1 MSGSVSVSRSTRG
14 VRMTAAEANASSGT
28 GLSAAELGVLDGV
41 TPGTAAASKAVV
53 LDSSK
58 GVATITSATITTLTS
73 TDIAGGP
80 TFSAG
85 VGAGGG
91 GSVSPRL
98 IWTGGHQPYDS
109 SDGSNSTPAATE
121 TYIAEVFIPCNMTIT
136 GIAVFNG
143 SVASGNMKVCL
154 ADETGAPVS
163 AATSASTAM
172 SGTSTLQRIP
182 FAVAYAAKGPRTMY
196 VLLQIDNNTARY
208 RTIPFSS
215 CGASKKTGE
224 VYGTFT
230 TVTPPTTFT
239 ANVGPMAQLY

>member
-41 TPGTAAASKAVV
+41 TPGTATASKAVV

-58 GVATITSATITTLTS
+58 GIATVTTATITTLTA

-85 VGAGGG
+85 IGAGGG
-91 GSVSPRL
+91 FTVSPRCVRVGA
-98 IWTGGHQPYDS
+98 TFE
-109 SDGSNSTPAATE
+109 GSNSVAPVVTE
-121 TYIAEVFIPCNMTIT
+121 TYIGEVFVPCNMSVT
-136 GIAVFNG
+136 GIALFNG
-143 SVASGNMKVCL
+143 SAAAGNVHLGLANSSGALVTGC
-154 ADETGAPVS
+154 ET
-163 AATSASTAM
+163 ASTAM
-172 SGTSTLQRIP
+172 SGTDSYQRVP
-182 FAVAYAAKGPRTMY
+182 FSGGAVAVKGPATYY
-196 VLLQIDNNTARY
+196 VLAQFSNTGARY
-208 RTIPFSS
+208 NTVYAGAF
-215 CGASKKTGE
+215 GASKKTGE

-239 ANVGPMAQLY
+239 SQVCAQATLY